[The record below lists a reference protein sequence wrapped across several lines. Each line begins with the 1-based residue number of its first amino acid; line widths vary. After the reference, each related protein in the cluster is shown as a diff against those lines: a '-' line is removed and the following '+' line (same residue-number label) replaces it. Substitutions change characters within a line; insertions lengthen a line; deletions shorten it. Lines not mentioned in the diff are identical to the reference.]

1 LRRRG
6 VEAQRQ
12 RRNRNIVPKWSNGMP
27 SAAASAT
34 ALRAARRQSAAQ
46 FAQRNFRRRLASA
59 PKDIAEI
66 GFGYLAAIFDFCA
79 IVMAAGAS
87 HVIYKYATLGL
98 LPDVEPVTEVG
109 ILVGALVVAFNVQR
123 SGYAIRQFD
132 SFSGHIGRCIS
143 VWNLAFCCM
152 LALGFLTK
160 TTDVFSRG
168 ATGILYLVG
177 MLALGG
183 ARVVM
188 VRLVDA
194 TKRKGLLPQRRLA
207 VVGFEREL
215 SAFVRR
221 YDLSRSG
228 MEIVSAT
235 AIREGAVFLNDDL
248 ALAAAMVRVL
258 RPDDIVIAVP
268 WAQTPII
275 EACVDAFLRTPA
287 EIHLGPEA
295 ILDRFSEAEVAQ
307 LGPISSLNLT
317 RRPLSIL
324 QRIEKGVFDT
334 ILAGM
339 ALVLLAPL
347 LAFIALL
354 IRLDSS
360 GPVFFLQRRYGFNQE
375 PFRIVKFRTMTAME
389 DDSSLIAATRF
400 DPRVTRIG
408 AFLRRSSI
416 DELPQLLN
424 VLAGDMSLVGP
435 RPHALAHDQRYDSRI
450 AQYARRHNVKPGITG
465 WAQVCGLRGEITNEE
480 KMRRRVEHDL
490 YYIDNWSLWFDIK
503 IIALTV
509 FSSKTHSDVY

>member
-1 LRRRG
+1 MTSVG
-6 VEAQRQ
+6 
-12 RRNRNIVPKWSNGMP
+12 
-27 SAAASAT
+27 AST
-34 ALRAARRQSAAQ
+34 AELQAARRQSAAYL
-46 FAQRNFRRRLASA
+46 ARRNLQRRLASA
-59 PKDIAEI
+59 PKAIAEI
-66 GFGYLAAIFDFCA
+66 GFGYLAASFDFCA
-79 IVMAAGAS
+79 IVMAAAAS
-87 HVIYKYATLGL
+87 HTIYKMATWGL
-98 LPDVEPVTEVG
+98 LADVEPVTEVG
-109 ILVGALVVAFNVQR
+109 ILVGALFVVFNIQR
-123 SGYAIRQFD
+123 NEYAIRQFD

-160 TTDVFSRG
+160 TTEVFSRG
-168 ATGILYLVG
+168 ATGVLYLVG
-177 MLALGG
+177 LLALGG
-183 ARVVM
+183 ARVAM

-194 TKRKGLLPQRRLA
+194 TKRKGLLPRRRLA

-215 SAFVRR
+215 SAFMQR

-235 AIREGAVFLNDDL
+235 AIREGDVFLNDDL

-258 RPDDIVIAVP
+258 RPDDIMIAVP
-268 WAQTPII
+268 WAQTRII
-275 EACVDAFLRTPA
+275 ETCVDAFLRTPA

-295 ILDRFSEAEVAQ
+295 ILDRFSEAAIAQ
-307 LGPISSLNLT
+307 LGPISSLSLT
-317 RRPLSIL
+317 RRPLSVL
-324 QRIEKGVFDT
+324 ERFEKRLFDT
-334 ILAGM
+334 VLATIG
-339 ALVLLAPL
+339 LILLAPL
-347 LAFIALL
+347 LAVVALL

-389 DDSSLIAATRF
+389 DNANLISATRF
-400 DPRVTRIG
+400 DPRVTRVG
-408 AFLRRSSI
+408 AFLRRASI

-465 WAQVCGLRGEITNEE
+465 WAQVCGLRGEIATEE

-490 YYIDNWSLWFDIK
+490 YYVDNWSLWLDIK

-509 FSSKTHSDVY
+509 FSSKTHSDAY